1 MPTSIQENRAHGLTQ
16 SWRWFGPDD
25 PVTLA
30 DIREAGATSV
40 VTALHDAQ
48 DGFAW
53 STDAIAHRRKIIEEA
68 GLNWVVAE
76 SIPVHPSIKLGAPD
90 AEMFTEHFCTSMER
104 VAEQGVKTI
113 CYNFMPVVDWTRT
126 NVRYEMSSGGLTLRF
141 DAIDFAAY
149 DLYVLKR
156 KGAAAEYSD
165 DVKKQ
170 AHERFLQLSDAALH
184 DLEKTVIAG
193 LPGSALSL
201 DRDGISESIAEFDG
215 IDDAALFANLAEFL
229 RKAVPRA
236 EACGAR
242 LCVHPDDPPISL
254 FGLPRVVSTA
264 ADFRRLLDAA
274 PSNANGITFCTG
286 SLGAR
291 RDNDVA
297 AMAAEFAD
305 RIHFTHLRN
314 VACEPDGSFI
324 ESDHLDGD
332 VDMVAVLDALIKEQH
347 RRRDEGRE
355 DWRIPMRPDHGP
367 LLLDDKEKVTNPGY
381 SAIGRLKGLAELR
394 GVMTALEHTL
404 ARPRIRTAT
413 TA

>member
-1 MPTSIQENRAHGLTQ
+1 MPTPAQDSHAIGLTQ

-25 PVTLA
+25 PVTLS
-30 DIREAGATSV
+30 DIREAGAVSV
-40 VTALHDAQ
+40 VTALHDAL
-48 DGFAW
+48 DGTAW
-53 STDAIAHRRKIIEEA
+53 SSDAIARRRELIEDA
-68 GLNWVVAE
+68 GLTWGVVE
-76 SIPVHPSIKLGAPD
+76 SIPVHPSIKLGLPE
-90 AEMFTEHFCTSMER
+90 AELFTEHFCTSMER

-126 NVRYEMSSGGLTLRF
+126 NVRHRMPGGGLTLRF

-149 DLYVLKR
+149 DLHVLKR
-156 KGAAAEYSD
+156 DGAATDYGD
-165 DVKKQ
+165 DVQRQ
-170 AHERFLQLSDAALH
+170 AQERVSQLSEEALL

-201 DRDGISESIAEFDG
+201 DRKGISESIAAFEG
-215 IDDAALFANLAEFL
+215 IDDAALFANFSEFL
-229 RKAVPRA
+229 RKVTPRA

-242 LCVHPDDPPISL
+242 ICVHPDDPPISL

-264 ADFRRLLDAA
+264 VDFRRLLNAA
-274 PSNANGITFCTG
+274 PSNANGITVCTG

-291 RDNDVA
+291 PDNDVT

-305 RIHFTHLRN
+305 RIHFVHLRN
-314 VACEPDGSFI
+314 VAGEPDGSFI

-332 VDMVAVLDALIKEQH
+332 VDMVAVLDVFIKEQH

-355 DWRIPMRPDHGP
+355 DWRMPMRPDHGP
-367 LLLDDKEKVTNPGY
+367 LLLDDKNKVTNPGY

-394 GVMTALEHTL
+394 GVMTTLEHTL
-404 ARPRIRTAT
+404 TRDR
-413 TA
+413 